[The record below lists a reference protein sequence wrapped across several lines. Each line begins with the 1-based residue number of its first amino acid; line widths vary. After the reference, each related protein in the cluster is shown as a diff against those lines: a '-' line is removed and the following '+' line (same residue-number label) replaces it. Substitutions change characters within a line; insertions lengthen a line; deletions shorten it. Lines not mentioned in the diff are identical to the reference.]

1 MDIIEIDIPCK
12 TKTININKARLWV
25 SQIKLFENAFIDV
38 RLLDDNGSVQE
49 CYHFILEHDEY
60 KEWKEDQYLI
70 DWVKNKLLEIK

>member
-1 MDIIEIDIPCK
+1 MDLIEIDIPCK
-12 TKTININKARLWV
+12 TKTINMNKARIWV

-49 CYHFILEHDEY
+49 CHLFILEHDEY

-70 DWVKNKLLEIK
+70 DWVKEKLKLL